1 MRKEFESVS
10 NNLFDKTTSALG
22 ASINLRLL
30 RQSVTSA
37 NIANAETPG
46 YKAKQV
52 DFEAA
57 LSRALDTEGIRQMT
71 ESTGEKL
78 VTGPGAISRVKAD
91 VYDNPDINVTNDGN
105 TVDLEHEMV
114 TLAENS
120 ILYKAALQLINKKM
134 ASLKYAVTEGNR

>member
-1 MRKEFESVS
+1 MSD
-10 NNLFDKTTSALG
+10 LFDKTTDALG

-30 RQSVTSA
+30 RQSITSS

-46 YKAKQV
+46 YKAKKV
-52 DFEAA
+52 DFEEA
-57 LSRALDTEGIRQMT
+57 LSRAIDVEGLRQMN
-71 ESTGEKL
+71 SSSGEHFA
-78 VTGPGAISRVKAD
+78 TGPGSISRVRAD

-105 TVDLEHEMV
+105 TVDMEKEMA

-134 ASLKYAVTEGNR
+134 AALKYAATEGSR